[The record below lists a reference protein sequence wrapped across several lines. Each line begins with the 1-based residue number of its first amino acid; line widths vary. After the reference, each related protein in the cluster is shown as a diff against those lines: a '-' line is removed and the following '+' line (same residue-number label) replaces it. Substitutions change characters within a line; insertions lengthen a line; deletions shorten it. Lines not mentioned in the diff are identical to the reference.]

1 MVPLGSD
8 SPKERPEE
16 HEHTMTFQCH
26 RCGDRN
32 LRPAHLRW
40 TDLAGLFILRLP
52 VRCRYCRARFY
63 VSVLKIGRIRHEAAA
78 QRARE
83 QRHAHVTSRTP
94 ETPGSPL
101 MPRS

>member
-8 SPKERPEE
+8 SPKERPKE
-16 HEHTMTFQCH
+16 HKTTVTFHCH

-40 TDLAGLFILRLP
+40 TDMACLLVLRLP

-63 VSVLKIGRIRHEAAA
+63 VSMLKIGRIRREAEA

-83 QRHAHVTSRTP
+83 EHHAHLASRAA
-94 ETPGSPL
+94 ETQRLPL